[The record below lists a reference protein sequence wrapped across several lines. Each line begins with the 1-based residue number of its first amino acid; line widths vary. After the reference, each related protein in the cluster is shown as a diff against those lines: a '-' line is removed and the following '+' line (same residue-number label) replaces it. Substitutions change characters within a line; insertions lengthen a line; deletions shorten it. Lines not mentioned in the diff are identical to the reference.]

1 MKTKI
6 VTTDIYL
13 ASALLALGARIESND
28 RSDPRHIK
36 FTIIPNE
43 PSVEF
48 QSENLMGAVTTQ
60 ISSGKLPID
69 LEYYEKEWV
78 NGTLM
83 INAIAFKN
91 AIQQMKSVVHS
102 S

>member
-28 RSDPRHIK
+28 KSDPRHVK

-43 PSVEF
+43 PSIEF
-48 QSENLMGAVTTQ
+48 QSTTLANAVTAQ
-60 ISSGKLPID
+60 VASGKLPID
-69 LEYYEKEWV
+69 LEYYEKEWA
-78 NGTLM
+78 NGTLL
-83 INAIAFKN
+83 INAVAFKN
-91 AIQQMKSVVHS
+91 AIQQMKSVIHS